1 MFKGLLIVLVLV
13 IVAAGGFL
21 LYDAGILPLSSQAG
35 DGTYQ
40 AVFLDNNQV
49 YFGTLSGE
57 GKQFVTL
64 RDIFYLQVSQPIQP
78 VQSEDGVPPPQP
90 DVNLVKFGGELHGPV
105 DEMRINRDH
114 IVIVEDL
121 RDDSEVVRVIREYH
135 NSLDE

>member
-1 MFKGLLIVLVLV
+1 MFKGLLVLLILV

-21 LYDAGILPLSSQAG
+21 LYDAGVLPFSSDA
-35 DGTYQ
+35 DAGTYQ

-49 YFGTLSGE
+49 YFGTLSGRDR
-57 GKQFVTL
+57 QFIVL

-78 VQSEDGVPPPQP
+78 VQSENGALPPQP

-114 IVIVEDL
+114 VVIVEDL
-121 RDDSEVVRVIREYH
+121 RGDSEVVRVIQEYYRT
-135 NSLDE
+135 LE